1 MYLDNVETVTTLSQ
15 VQLGTADSLN
25 LISNVG
31 GLWTSIFGAIT
42 VILAMI
48 GFSAS
53 SFTTTVMDK
62 LYLAKKSETNAAQT
76 QLNYKTLKE
85 NINFNRVEQQDVDNI
100 IEDYIGAR
108 EPFSKMEMGSKFLL
122 LHIFEPCLQI
132 CCKRYQCNRQLKWQM
147 KIVQE
152 TKRKF

>member
-1 MYLDNVETVTTLSQ
+1 MYLDNVETIITLSQ

-42 VILAMI
+42 MILAMI

-62 LYLAKKSETNAAQT
+62 LYLAKKSIANAAQT
-76 QLNYKTLKE
+76 ELNFETLKE
-85 NINFNRVEQQDVDNI
+85 NIKLNRV
-100 IEDYIGAR
+100 
-108 EPFSKMEMGSKFLL
+108 
-122 LHIFEPCLQI
+122 
-132 CCKRYQCNRQLKWQM
+132 
-147 KIVQE
+147 
-152 TKRKF
+152 

>member
-1 MYLDNVETVTTLSQ
+1 MYLDNVETITTLSQ

-42 VILAMI
+42 MMLAMI

-62 LYLAKKSETNAAQT
+62 LYLAKKSIKNAAQT
-76 QLNYKTLKE
+76 QLNFETLKE
-85 NINFNRVEQQDVDNI
+85 NINLNRV
-100 IEDYIGAR
+100 
-108 EPFSKMEMGSKFLL
+108 
-122 LHIFEPCLQI
+122 
-132 CCKRYQCNRQLKWQM
+132 
-147 KIVQE
+147 
-152 TKRKF
+152 